1 MSVPKLRFKDENGQ
15 ILSDWREETLLN
27 LSISGFSNGVFNDPT
42 KVGRGY
48 KLINVLD
55 MYIEST
61 INENKLTLVELS
73 EDELNRNKVEYGDV
87 FFTRSSLVKEG
98 IAHSNIY
105 LSNSKDVTFDGH
117 LIKMSPKKDL
127 LNPIFFYY
135 LLKTSQVRK
144 QLVKRGKTTTMT
156 TIGQADIATVKVAFP
171 EVNEQTKIADF
182 LMAVDEKI
190 AQLTQKCKLLA
201 RYKKGVMQQ
210 IFSQEFRFK
219 DDDGSDFPEWETY
232 KLKDIVNINPKSTK
246 LPDSF
251 IYIDLESVKD
261 GCLLFEN
268 RIELETAPS
277 RAQRLLQKNDILYQ
291 TVRPYQRNNLLFDK
305 SGNYVASTGYS
316 QIRTDQDTKFIFQLL
331 YSDDFV
337 NDVLARCTGTSYPAI
352 DSTSLSEIQVNIPDI
367 PEQTKIA
374 NFLTSLD
381 EKITEAQTYLDTV
394 KQYKQGLL
402 QQMFV

>member
-1 MSVPKLRFKDENGQ
+1 MGVPKLRFKDENGQ
-15 ILSDWREETLLN
+15 DFPDWE
-27 LSISGFSNGVFNDPT
+27 
-42 KVGRGY
+42 
-48 KLINVLD
+48 
-55 MYIEST
+55 EST
-61 INENKLTLVELS
+61 IGDIITQKSEKFNPEKSEENFKCIELEHLS
-73 EDELNRNKVEYGDV
+73 QETGELLGYTDGQKQKSIKNKFRKGDV
-87 FFTRSSLVKEG
+87 LFGKLRPYLKKFLKAPFDGVCSSEIWVLTGKKVSNDFVHLFIQTENFITVVNISSGSKMPRADWGVVSDGLAQYPVKE
-98 IAHSNIY
+98 
-105 LSNSKDVTFDGH
+105 
-117 LIKMSPKKDL
+117 
-127 LNPIFFYY
+127 
-135 LLKTSQVRK
+135 
-144 QLVKRGKTTTMT
+144 
-156 TIGQADIATVKVAFP
+156 
-171 EVNEQTKIADF
+171 EQTKIADF

-190 AQLTQKCKLLA
+190 AQLTQKCELLA
-201 RYKKGVMQQ
+201 RYKQGVMQQ
-210 IFSQEFRFK
+210 IFSQELRFK
-219 DDDGSDFPEWETY
+219 DDGDRGFPDWETY
-232 KLKDIVNINPKSTK
+232 KLKDIVNINPKSAK

-261 GCLLFEN
+261 GYLLFEN

-305 SGNYVASTGYS
+305 SGDYVASTGYA
-316 QIRTDQDTKFIFQLL
+316 QIRTDQNTKFIFQLL

-374 NFLTSLD
+374 NFLTSID